1 MLRHFCVVL
10 LLAAPATAVFA
21 HDEVPSAQ
29 WCAGGDPQEVAT
41 FSFSPNALMTATAN
55 GKAGSPSPI
64 ICSDQTGSDGGKNA
78 AQVKNC
84 GQFDDDYKRGS
95 DAGNGYCGTFKRPRR
110 RGEIADAGSVVT
122 LIEAPASFLSA
133 THHADYS
140 LSQGLSGVCVRCESI
155 PPSPPSSSG
164 AVQHGDR

>member
-10 LLAAPATAVFA
+10 LLATPATAVFA
-21 HDEVPSAQ
+21 HDELPTAQ

-41 FSFSPNALMTATAN
+41 FSFSGHALTAAPMA
-55 GKAGSPSPI
+55 KAGAPGPI
-64 ICSDQTGSDGGKNA
+64 ICADQPSGGKNA
-78 AQVKNC
+78 AQAKNC
-84 GQFDDDYKRGS
+84 GQFDDDYTRGS
-95 DAGNGYCGTFKRPRR
+95 DAGNGFCGNFKRPRK

-122 LIEAPASFLSA
+122 LVEAPASFLST

-155 PPSPPSSSG
+155 PPAPPPSSSA
-164 AVQHGDR
+164 AVQNGGR